1 MEKGGATLKRTFLEL
16 GGKSATIVLDDADF
30 ATSVPSGIAVCF
42 HGGQGCAIQTRML
55 LPRSRYEEGVEILRA
70 TLGSVAYGDPQ
81 RPDVLM
87 GPLISAKQ
95 RDRVLGYIEK
105 GVDEGATL
113 ALGGGRPGRPP
124 EGMVRRADTLH
135 RRRQLHDDRP
145 GGDLRAG
152 PRGDPLR

>member
-1 MEKGGATLKRTFLEL
+1 MEKGAATLKRSFLEL

-55 LPRSRYEEGVEILRA
+55 LPRSRYEEGVEILEA
-70 TLGSVAYGDPQ
+70 TLSSVAYGDPQ

-87 GPLISAKQ
+87 GPVISAKQ

-105 GVDEGATL
+105 GVD
-113 ALGGGRPGRPP
+113 GGGDPGPRAAAARPTCP
-124 EGMVRRADTLH
+124 
-135 RRRQLHDDRP
+135 
-145 GGDLRAG
+145 RAG
-152 PRGDPLR
+152 TSSRRSSPRWTTP